1 MIAKSYQNVIELV
14 TRFDVFKELSAGRV
28 SALIYDSE
36 TNFDATVAIYDKG
49 MFPICGISGLRP
61 FLKSVLGFPAV
72 TLAFTQETLS
82 EANKFYPLVKILL
95 NTGNFSKL
103 KRSPPIKDA
112 EKLNQEPKNKR
123 LKLDIPDKVNE
134 KKGEFGDDFIKF
146 S

>member
-1 MIAKSYQNVIELV
+1 MEDHNRFGSDKHLYQTFMV
-14 TRFDVFKELSAGRV
+14 RK
-28 SALIYDSE
+28 
-36 TNFDATVAIYDKG
+36 
-49 MFPICGISGLRP
+49 
-61 FLKSVLGFPAV
+61 VLGFPAV